1 MATKNNLTPVTIDE
15 LVYSEM
21 IQTEAITTLLVKKG
35 IITKDELLQ
44 EVRAVQE
51 DQVSNQKKSG

>member
-1 MATKNNLTPVTIDE
+1 MEEKDRTQISIDE

-21 IQTEAITTLLVKKG
+21 IQTEAITRLLVAKG
-35 IITKDELLQ
+35 IITKDELLK

-51 DQVSNQKKSG
+51 DQVSNQRKSG